1 MAEERE
7 NKVALAKL
15 WEQAERWQDMALCM
29 KEVGEMGGILQQ
41 EERNLLSEAYKNK
54 AGSRRST
61 WRIVSSAE
69 QKAPDGSYDRQ
80 AAKWLR
86 EKVETE
92 LKEICGEV
100 LALLDNFLI
109 PIADREMKDDQDEE
123 SREKLAE
130 SYVFYRKMKGDY
142 HRYQAEISEGEEK
155 EDAVK
160 DAEDSYKEALER
172 AAVELKP
179 THPIRLGV
187 ALNFSV
193 FYYEIT
199 EKTEKACSLA
209 KAAFDAAIAEVDTLN
224 EDTYKDSTLIMHM
237 IRDNFTVWTSE
248 NEEQG
253 EDPTPP

>member
-1 MAEERE
+1 MAEERT

-15 WEQAERWQDMALCM
+15 WEQTERWHDMALCM
-29 KEVGEMGGILQQ
+29 KEVVEMGGILQQ
-41 EERNLLSEAYKNK
+41 EERNLLSVAYKNK
-54 AGSRRST
+54 ASSRRCT

-69 QKAPDGSYDRQ
+69 QNAPDGSYDRQ
-80 AAKWLR
+80 AATWLR

-92 LKEICGEV
+92 LKEMCDEV

-109 PIADREMKDDQDEE
+109 PRADKELEDEHDEE
-123 SREKLAE
+123 SREKVAE

-155 EDAVK
+155 EGVVK
-160 DAEDSYKEALER
+160 DAQESYGEALKK
-172 AAVELKP
+172 AAEELKP

-193 FYYEIT
+193 FHYEVTKNT
-199 EKTEKACSLA
+199 EEACRLT
-209 KAAFDAAIAEVDTLN
+209 KDAFDAAISELDTLN
-224 EDTYKDSTLIMHM
+224 DASYKDSTIIMHM
-237 IRDNFTVWTSE
+237 LRDNLTVWTSE

-253 EDPTPP
+253 ED